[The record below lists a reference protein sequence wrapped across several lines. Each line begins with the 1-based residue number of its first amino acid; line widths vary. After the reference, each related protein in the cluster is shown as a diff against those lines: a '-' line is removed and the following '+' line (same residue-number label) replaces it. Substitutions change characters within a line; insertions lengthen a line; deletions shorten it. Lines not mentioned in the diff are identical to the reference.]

1 MCRKLRVSVC
11 PICLV
16 CTLGFGGVALPV
28 AQSASQF
35 VESLRKSR
43 LLTAEEVEA
52 AVEKLDVCSDDG
64 AIPTAKAFVK
74 GGFLT
79 RLQASRLL
87 EGQYRGFFID
97 HFRIDDILG
106 SGGMGWVYSAT
117 NLETKEKVAIKML
130 TEKNDQDPGLLT
142 RFKLEARAGLMLDHE
157 ALVRT
162 QLMGQTP
169 GLFGDIHYMV
179 MDQVE
184 GIGVDEFVAMLHG
197 PIKWKLACHI
207 AYYAGA
213 GLHHAHRKGLI
224 HRDIKPSNILV
235 DQSGT
240 ARVLD
245 FGLSQVSNSDHSD
258 EFSLAMIFGQ
268 DCLGTADYIA
278 PEQASDSFT
287 IDHRADIYSLGA
299 TLYYM
304 LTGQIMFPDCKSRA
318 EKIEAQKNRMPTRI
332 RKLQPDVPAE
342 VEAIVARMLAKTPAD
357 RYPTAKI
364 MCSKLVKYSK
374 PSNIRFDFQQ
384 VLDRRY
390 KIAKQREKLLAERAK
405 QLAEQA
411 NQTNA
416 AESAPGRSAPSA
428 VETDISRDTELNAPV
443 DRRPMPAQPL
453 ESPSLEAV
461 DSMRREG

>member
-1 MCRKLRVSVC
+1 MQ
-11 PICLV
+11 ICYTG
-16 CTLGFGGVALPV
+16 TLGFGGVTLSV

-35 VESLRKSR
+35 IESLRKSR
-43 LLTAEEVEA
+43 LLTTEEVDA
-52 AVEKLDVCSDDG
+52 AVEQLDVCSDDG
-64 AIPTAKAFVK
+64 AIPTAKSFVR
-74 GGFLT
+74 GGILT

-87 EGQYRGFFID
+87 EGQHRGFFIE

-130 TEKNDQDPGLLT
+130 TEKNDQNPGLLT
-142 RFKLEARAGLMLDHE
+142 RFKLEARAGLMVNHE
-157 ALVRT
+157 AVVRT
-162 QLMGQTP
+162 LLMGHTQ

-184 GIGVDEFVAMLHG
+184 GIGVDEFVAMLGG

-235 DQSGT
+235 DTAGT

-245 FGLSQVSNSDHSD
+245 FGLSHVSNSDQSD

-287 IDHRADIYSLGA
+287 IDHRADVYSLGA

-318 EKIEAQKNRMPTRI
+318 EKIEAQKHRTPEGI
-332 RKLQPDVPAE
+332 RKLRPEVPVE
-342 VEAIVARMLAKTPAD
+342 VEAIVNRMLAKNPCD
-357 RYPTAKI
+357 RFPTAKI
-364 MCSKLVKYSK
+364 MCSKLVKYAR
-374 PSNIRFDFQQ
+374 PSNIRFDFQK

-390 KIAKQREKLLAERAK
+390 TIAKQREKLLADRAR
-405 QLAEQA
+405 QLAAQA
-411 NQTNA
+411 NQTN
-416 AESAPGRSAPSA
+416 SANHSPTRTAPSA
-428 VETDISRDTELNAPV
+428 VETDIHKDTELNAPV
-443 DRRPMPAQPL
+443 DRRPMPAQPID
-453 ESPSLEAV
+453 SPSIEAV
-461 DSMRREG
+461 ESLRQDG

>member
-1 MCRKLRVSVC
+1 VIFRVQ
-11 PICLV
+11 ICYTG
-16 CTLGFGGVALPV
+16 TLGFGGVTLSV

-35 VESLRKSR
+35 IESLRKSR
-43 LLTAEEVEA
+43 LLTTEEVDA
-52 AVEKLDVCSDDG
+52 AVEQLDVCSDDG
-64 AIPTAKAFVK
+64 AIPTAKSFVR
-74 GGFLT
+74 GGILT

-87 EGQYRGFFID
+87 EGQHRGFFIE

-130 TEKNDQDPGLLT
+130 TEKNDQNPGLLT
-142 RFKLEARAGLMLDHE
+142 RFKLEARAGLMVNHE
-157 ALVRT
+157 AVVRT
-162 QLMGQTP
+162 LLMGHTQ

-184 GIGVDEFVAMLHG
+184 GIGVDEFVAMLGG

-235 DQSGT
+235 DTAGT

-245 FGLSQVSNSDHSD
+245 FGLSQVSNSDQSD

-287 IDHRADIYSLGA
+287 IDHRADVYSLGA

-318 EKIEAQKNRMPTRI
+318 EKIEAQKHRTPEGI
-332 RKLQPDVPAE
+332 RKLRPEVPVE
-342 VEAIVARMLAKTPAD
+342 VEAIVNRMLAKNPCD
-357 RYPTAKI
+357 RFPTAKI
-364 MCSKLVKYSK
+364 MCSKLVKYAR
-374 PSNIRFDFQQ
+374 PSNIRFDFQK

-390 KIAKQREKLLAERAK
+390 TIAKQREKLLADRAR
-405 QLAEQA
+405 QLAAQA
-411 NQTNA
+411 NQTN
-416 AESAPGRSAPSA
+416 SANRSPTPTAPSA
-428 VETDISRDTELNAPV
+428 VETDIHKDTELNAPV
-443 DRRPMPAQPL
+443 DRRPMPAQPI
-453 ESPSLEAV
+453 EAV
-461 DSMRREG
+461 ESLRQDG

>member
-1 MCRKLRVSVC
+1 MQ
-11 PICLV
+11 ICYTG
-16 CTLGFGGVALPV
+16 TLGFGGVTLSV

-35 VESLRKSR
+35 IESLRKSR
-43 LLTAEEVEA
+43 LLTTEEVDA
-52 AVEKLDVCSDDG
+52 AVEQLDVCSDDG
-64 AIPTAKAFVK
+64 AIPTAKSFVR
-74 GGFLT
+74 GGILT

-87 EGQYRGFFID
+87 EGQHRGFFIE

-130 TEKNDQDPGLLT
+130 TEKNDQNPGLLT
-142 RFKLEARAGLMLDHE
+142 RFKLEARAGLMVNHE
-157 ALVRT
+157 AVVRT
-162 QLMGQTP
+162 LLMGHTQ

-184 GIGVDEFVAMLHG
+184 GIGVDEFVAMLGG

-235 DQSGT
+235 DTAGT

-245 FGLSQVSNSDHSD
+245 FGLSQVSNSDQSD

-287 IDHRADIYSLGA
+287 IDHRADVYSLGA

-318 EKIEAQKNRMPTRI
+318 EKIEAQKHRTPEGI
-332 RKLQPDVPAE
+332 RKLRPEVPVE
-342 VEAIVARMLAKTPAD
+342 VEAIVNRMLAKNPCD
-357 RYPTAKI
+357 RFPTAKI
-364 MCSKLVKYSK
+364 MCSKLVKYAR
-374 PSNIRFDFQQ
+374 PSNIRFDFQK

-390 KIAKQREKLLAERAK
+390 TIAKQREKLLADRAR
-405 QLAEQA
+405 QLAAQA
-411 NQTNA
+411 NQTN
-416 AESAPGRSAPSA
+416 SANRSPTPTAPSA
-428 VETDISRDTELNAPV
+428 VETDIHKDTELNAPV
-443 DRRPMPAQPL
+443 DRRPMPAQPID
-453 ESPSLEAV
+453 SPSIEAV
-461 DSMRREG
+461 ESLRQDG